1 MKNPIQNILPDEMY
15 SRLLNMGLLN
25 KKAIRDIEI
34 KKQFVCLRR
43 LGMNSVEAIEIIL
56 SEYPYLQFDTIRKII
71 YSVKIGTDSSPN

>member
-34 KKQFVCLRR
+34 KKQFICLRR

-71 YSVKIGTDSSPN
+71 YSVKIGIDSSPN